1 MPASNNSQPRK
12 NVSLGVVQ
20 QSFASVLINAA
31 VKPNFISES
40 TPAIVLDD
48 SCIMERDF
56 SCSLMGKIKDINAL
70 SNLYIILANE
80 GLDSRLVWVTIEG
93 LPIKA
98 QTRNTFA
105 KIVSSW
111 GELVEINDSDNSL
124 LSCIRVC
131 VKTRPRVLINDRIK
145 IIIKGQLY
153 WIAVKELEAW
163 MPKFSTEEEED
174 SSSHDESEN
183 NNGNDFG
190 LDNEHELDHVS
201 ETSFVHENEAENMK
215 NPNSSGKNSNS
226 EDPFEIY
233 KIIKMKKDT
242 LGAKSNDSSHPPG
255 FTLIVGANVEG
266 DKPDNNSQLDFNMSS
281 NNDKIQN
288 DRGVG
293 NYGTKFQESGS
304 ILEVM
309 DELIKVGQTMGYNMD
324 GCMNNIETI
333 IGSQE
338 DSNALWRNSSFY
350 YAFIPSIGYSGGIL
364 CVWDPRLFVKD
375 NSMVLDSFLA
385 ISDSWDGEYILLGD
399 FNEVRF
405 DHERHGSLFNSH
417 SANAFNN
424 FISMAGLIDLPLE
437 RYSFTWARKS
447 ASKMSK
453 LDRFF
458 ISEALCL
465 DKHLSD
471 HRPIL
476 LRELNVDYGPTPFR
490 FFHSWS
496 SKKGFDKMVENSW
509 KNSNVQESNSIIML
523 KKKLKSLKSSIKL
536 CLAEDKLKLNV
547 NKRNFQNRLI
557 ILDKSLDQGR
567 CTDDLIQE
575 RSYLLKDL
583 QAINKANSLDLAQKA
598 KIRWAVEGDENSKF
612 FHEIINKKRSQL
624 AIRGVLVD
632 GENTSSWKTKRSLDQ
647 GRCTDDLIQER
658 SYLLKELQAI
668 NKANSLDMAQKAKIR
683 WAVEGDENSKFFH
696 EIINKKRS
704 QLAIRGVLVDGD
716 WVVDPSKFPNSYSYC
731 QIDDLERIVSYD
743 DIKSVV
749 WDCGTNKSPGPDGFT
764 FEFYRK
770 YWNIIDHDVVAAF
783 TTFFS
788 TCLFPHGCNSSFI
801 ALIPK
806 SHEAKMVKDFRPISL
821 IGSLYKIITKILANR
836 LSFVISDLVSDV
848 QSAFVSNRQILN
860 GPVILNELLSWCKYK
875 HSKALIF
882 KIDFEKAFDSVRWDY
897 LDVVLNNFGFGS
909 KWRGWIQGCLNSAM
923 GSILV
928 NGSPTTEFKFSK
940 GLKQEIDESLT
951 LSHLFYVDDVIFV
964 GKWNLS
970 NLSTIVRVLKWFY
983 CASGLKINLNKSKLM
998 GVSIPHDVVASAA
1011 RSIGC
1016 LTLHLP
1022 FNYLGVKLIRKM
1034 EALEF
1039 QVFFAYNR
1047 ALLFKWIWR
1056 FITNGSSLWSRFIKA
1071 IHGVT
1076 GAIGKPPPYSKRS
1089 PWLDI
1094 VREVTNLS
1102 NMGIDLISLV
1112 NKKVGNGEST
1122 SFWNDLWLG
1131 DSPLNKRFSRLFFL
1145 EVDKNIS
1152 VAEKLRDLSLTESF
1166 RRPPRSGIEEENLLL
1181 LLADTSSVMLP
1192 NISDRWSWQLDS
1204 TGVFSVKSVR
1214 EFIDD
1219 SLLPRS
1225 AAPTR
1230 WVKHIPIKI
1239 NIFAW

>member
-1 MPASNNSQPRK
+1 MPASNNSEPRK
-12 NVSLGVVQ
+12 NVSLGAVQ
-20 QSFASVLINAA
+20 QSFAYVLINGA
-31 VKPNFISES
+31 VKPNFVSES

-48 SCIMERDF
+48 SCIMEQDF

-80 GLDSRLVWVTIEG
+80 GLDSVKLSYLGGYWVLLDMESVSSKEKINSHVGIGSWLT
-93 LPIKA
+93 KA

-131 VKTRPRVLINDRIK
+131 VKTRPHVLINDRIK
-145 IIIKGQLY
+145 IIIKDQLH

-163 MPKFSTEEEED
+163 MPKFSTKEEED
-174 SSSHDESEN
+174 SCSHDESEN
-183 NNGNDFG
+183 NNGNDFR

-215 NPNSSGKNSNS
+215 NPNSSGKNANS

-233 KIIKMKKDT
+233 KILKRKKDT
-242 LGAKSNDSSHPPG
+242 LGAKSNDSSHPPS

-304 ILEVM
+304 ILVVM
-309 DELIKVGQTMGYNMD
+309 DELIKVGQTMGYNMY
-324 GCMNNIETI
+324 GCMKNIETI
-333 IGSQE
+333 IGSQG
-338 DSNALWRNSSFY
+338 DSNALWRNSSFD
-350 YAFIPSIGYSGGIL
+350 YAFNPSIGYSGGIL

-632 GENTSSWKTKRSLDQ
+632 G
-647 GRCTDDLIQER
+647 
-658 SYLLKELQAI
+658 
-668 NKANSLDMAQKAKIR
+668 
-683 WAVEGDENSKFFH
+683 
-696 EIINKKRS
+696 
-704 QLAIRGVLVDGD
+704 D
-716 WVVDPSKFPNSYSYC
+716 WVVDPSKVKNEFLNHFANRFTTPVSNSITFDYQFPKRLSSD

-743 DIKSVV
+743 DIKSAV
-749 WDCGTNKSPGPDGFT
+749 WDCGTNKSPSPDGFT

-770 YWNIIDHDVVAAF
+770 YWNIIDHDIVTAV

-806 SHEAKMVKDFRPISL
+806 SQEAKIVKDFRPISL

-836 LSFVISDLVSDV
+836 LSFVISDLVSIG

-882 KIDFEKAFDSVRWDY
+882 KIDFEKAFDSGALILLWALSLSMVARQQSSNS
-897 LDVVLNNFGFGS
+897 LKKVVNAGLYKG
-909 KWRGWIQGCLNSAM
+909 IQ
-923 GSILV
+923 
-928 NGSPTTEFKFSK
+928 
-940 GLKQEIDESLT
+940 IDESLT

-970 NLSTIVRVLKWFY
+970 NLLTIVRVLKWFY
-983 CASGLKINLNKSKLM
+983 CASGLKININKSKLM
-998 GVSIPHDVVASAA
+998 GVSIPHDVVASTA

-1016 LTLHLP
+1016 STLHLP
-1022 FNYLGVKLIRKM
+1022 FNYLGVKVGGIMSRLNSWDDVVAKLSSRLSKWKLKTLSIGGRLTLIKSVLSSLPLYYMSSFKVPKGVLNKM
-1034 EALEF
+1034 ES
-1039 QVFFAYNR
+1039 
-1047 ALLFKWIWR
+1047 IP
-1056 FITNGSSLWSRFIKA
+1056 
-1071 IHGVT
+1071 
-1076 GAIGKPPPYSKRS
+1076 IGKPPPYSRRS
-1089 PWLDI
+1089 HWLDI
-1094 VREVTNLS
+1094 VSEVTNLS
-1102 NMGIDLISLV
+1102 NMGIDLFSLV

-1131 DSPLNKRFSRLFFL
+1131 DSPLNKRFPRLFFL

-1204 TGVFSVKSVR
+1204 MGVFSLKSVR
-1214 EFIDD
+1214 EFI
-1219 SLLPRS
+1219 
-1225 AAPTR
+1225 
-1230 WVKHIPIKI
+1230 
-1239 NIFAW
+1239 